1 MTTTTPNQ
9 ATTAESSPTSS
20 ADHGATRTA
29 LVTGASSGIGE
40 DTARRLQALGC
51 IVYGA
56 ARRTDR
62 LQALA
67 AGGIRPLAM
76 DVTDDASVTAG
87 VNRILEETGRI
98 DILVNNVGAGDLDHM
113 GLGGFLDS
121 DDSQWHH
128 LLNLNLFSAVWTSK
142 AALPSL
148 IERRGAIVNLGSV
161 NARFPSTGP
170 VGYSEAKA
178 ALVAFGKRLS
188 EEFGPQ
194 GVRVNTVSPGPVGTG
209 LWRDPDGFGAQV
221 AAANGAPHADFLTA
235 MPATFGI
242 TSGRISEPE
251 EVAALIAFL
260 ASPAAGNITGTEII
274 ADGGIIKTT

>member
-1 MTTTTPNQ
+1 
-9 ATTAESSPTSS
+9 
-20 ADHGATRTA
+20 
-29 LVTGASSGIGE
+29 
-40 DTARRLQALGC
+40 
-51 IVYGA
+51 
-56 ARRTDR
+56 
-62 LQALA
+62 
-67 AGGIRPLAM
+67 
-76 DVTDDASVTAG
+76 
-87 VNRILEETGRI
+87 
-98 DILVNNVGAGDLDHM
+98 M